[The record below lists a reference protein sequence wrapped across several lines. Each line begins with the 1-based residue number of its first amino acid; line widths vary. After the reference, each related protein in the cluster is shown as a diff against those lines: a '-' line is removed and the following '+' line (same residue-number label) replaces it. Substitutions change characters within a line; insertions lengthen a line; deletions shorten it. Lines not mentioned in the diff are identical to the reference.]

1 MQAAGAVQV
10 ALVVQ
15 DGGEVVKAGG
25 GLPVRG
31 TAGGLE
37 NPERALHVG
46 ARPSDVSSILKRAAK
61 IAKSERNFGVL
72 PRIDTLPDGQGALA
86 GGSRLRHI
94 IQLAEYI
101 AKMTQG
107 DRQLSVL

>member
-1 MQAAGAVQV
+1 MW
-10 ALVVQ
+10 
-15 DGGEVVKAGG
+15 E
-25 GLPVRG
+25 
-31 TAGGLE
+31 
-37 NPERALHVG
+37 
-46 ARPSDVSSILKRAAK
+46 RPSDVSSILKRAAK

-72 PRIDTLPDGQGALA
+72 PRIDTLPDGKGALA